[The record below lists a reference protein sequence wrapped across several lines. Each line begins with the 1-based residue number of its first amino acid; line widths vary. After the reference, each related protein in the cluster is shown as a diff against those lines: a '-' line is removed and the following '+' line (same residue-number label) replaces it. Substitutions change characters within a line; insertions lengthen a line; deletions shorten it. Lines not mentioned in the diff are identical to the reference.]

1 MFYEV
6 LNIWCEVGGS
16 IFSVTSRNVFSVSV
30 LYDCIES
37 VNSSVDVCDG
47 SIVQG
52 CEVLFCFIGEF
63 FPVCSF
69 VISVSVSVANWA
81 AACLGGDDDR

>member
-1 MFYEV
+1 M
-6 LNIWCEVGGS
+6 
-16 IFSVTSRNVFSVSV
+16 FSVSV

-37 VNSSVDVCDG
+37 VNSSIDVCDG

-63 FPVCSF
+63 FPVGSF
-69 VISVSVSVANWA
+69 VIGVGASVANWG
-81 AACLGGDDDR
+81 AACFGGDDDGKVVRA